1 MNRRELFMARR
12 RARRALRGIRCARPW
27 TRESLLG
34 EISRQRGRPVTVEQ
48 MEGALSTE
56 ACGLLVQFDSAD
68 HIILGAGTPQWHQD
82 AVTAHEIAHLLLGHR
97 GDLATPDAAHGMDAY
112 FPDLDLSE
120 VHRLLKRENHS
131 SLEEYEAEF
140 LGTLILARMTTGIE
154 GERQLRQAQETSGGR
169 ELWRAFGVDNHA

>member
-1 MNRRELFMARR
+1 M
-12 RARRALRGIRCARPW
+12 
-27 TRESLLG
+27 
-34 EISRQRGRPVTVEQ
+34 TVEQ
-48 MEGALSTE
+48 MEGALGTE

-68 HIILGAGTPQWHQD
+68 HIILG

-154 GERQLRQAQETSGGR
+154 VERQLRQAQETSGGR